1 MKTALQHFNE
11 LPEPLGQI
19 CIEEAEMQGADLNRE
34 FEKASKS
41 LLYIIDWRESELGW
55 DFYSKIFFELLH
67 HESQPIELTYQE
79 AAKEIYAKL
88 ENMDLYI
95 SWNDT
100 FNRLFKITRR

>member
-55 DFYSKIFFELLH
+55 DFYSKIFFELLY
-67 HESQPIELTYQE
+67 HESQPIELSYEE
-79 AAKEIYAKL
+79 AAKE
-88 ENMDLYI
+88 LYSHLSKI
-95 SWNDT
+95 DNGKSFIEE